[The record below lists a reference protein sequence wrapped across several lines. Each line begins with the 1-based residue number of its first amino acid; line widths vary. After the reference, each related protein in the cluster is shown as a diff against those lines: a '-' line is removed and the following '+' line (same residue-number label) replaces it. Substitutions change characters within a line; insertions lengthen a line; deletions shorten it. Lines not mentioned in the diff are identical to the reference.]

1 MNKLKVLLA
10 DDHPIFRKGL
20 ADIISAEKEFEIVA
34 EAADGEDALA
44 QIKKHKPDLII
55 LDIKMP
61 RLTGFEVVR
70 ELAKAKITQPVI
82 FLTMHDEEDIFNHAI
97 ELGVKGYILKESAIN
112 EIVLCIKTV
121 SKGKHYLSARFSD
134 LFFSY
139 KEKTESNLA
148 SGINKLTS
156 VEKAIIKF
164 IADKKTSQEIADTL
178 FISVRT
184 VENHRANICRKLEL
198 HGINALLKY
207 AIENKH
213 QF

>member
-70 ELAKAKITQPVI
+70 ELAKA
-82 FLTMHDEEDIFNHAI
+82 
-97 ELGVKGYILKESAIN
+97 
-112 EIVLCIKTV
+112 
-121 SKGKHYLSARFSD
+121 
-134 LFFSY
+134 
-139 KEKTESNLA
+139 
-148 SGINKLTS
+148 
-156 VEKAIIKF
+156 
-164 IADKKTSQEIADTL
+164 
-178 FISVRT
+178 
-184 VENHRANICRKLEL
+184 
-198 HGINALLKY
+198 
-207 AIENKH
+207 
-213 QF
+213 